1 MNIVAYNLYNFLA
14 NKPEQRHNVITRNPK
29 QRHDLNNQ
37 NLDRYKTIQQE
48 IKQQIIARKLFDE
61 ITQWEQESIAKI
73 KSAAEKAKIDWKRIC
88 GQPYQKADHLLKK
101 LSNSL
106 RNNRHYDICTS
117 DVIKS
122 DKRIL
127 DDGQN
132 ELLKLRELKI
142 AKTDLSSIHLIKLEN
157 DDVTETLTNTSFL
170 HNPIQFEKTTSE
182 NSVASKLMGSST
194 DIPLIL
200 QSQID
205 PYPSTLLITPSLKY
219 QDVRKLFDYLRSLSP
234 MQKYGPLSGD
244 CDVETTQMERF
255 LSQSFDFRNIPNE
268 YIVHGVNSFRLGKPL
283 RKLTPRDIIFF
294 PNPTRKS
301 FVMTVQEILGWQHSF
316 KVYADQTVKGMNS
329 DFLCKALQGLSE
341 SGEEASR
348 MKFVVRISQCPIL
361 MEFDAR
367 LITRELKDQWP
378 SRIKLVSV
386 TGIDFAGRIHD
397 VNDITTYVT
406 NWKDVYEIDPK
417 TGLPFVYNGR
427 DFQRKRGASQAE
439 LHTDRLLKDLIR
451 MARLRL
457 YACDKEKVQI
467 VVETG
472 IGLGVFAGKSI
483 GIDGIVRALS
493 AKAIRTV
500 LEQEGPNYEHIRG
513 IVFALPIFDSDLRI
527 GRRDDVYQAFV
538 DEFDKSKY
546 NGCIPVLIADQDM
559 HRLTV
564 VIAHGGFNVS
574 ELNPADSHG
583 VFGEYWQ
590 NRGPAVEEKLA
601 ITTLGLLVQH
611 HLINPYVLDPKHY
624 RFV

>member
-1 MNIVAYNLYNFLA
+1 MQNI
-14 NKPEQRHNVITRNPK
+14 NKK
-29 QRHDLNNQ
+29 
-37 NLDRYKTIQQE
+37 
-48 IKQQIIARKLFDE
+48 
-61 ITQWEQESIAKI
+61 
-73 KSAAEKAKIDWKRIC
+73 
-88 GQPYQKADHLLKK
+88 LKK
-101 LSNSL
+101 HDAALSQELDLIS
-106 RNNRHYDICTS
+106 RSGKHKESGINRCKT
-117 DVIKS
+117 
-122 DKRIL
+122 
-127 DDGQN
+127 
-132 ELLKLRELKI
+132 LLEK
-142 AKTDLSSIHLIKLEN
+142 N
-157 DDVTETLTNTSFL
+157 
-170 HNPIQFEKTTSE
+170 QFEMRKIHGIT
-182 NSVASKLMGSST
+182 
-194 DIPLIL
+194 
-200 QSQID
+200 ID
-205 PYPSTLLITPSLKY
+205 APSIS
-219 QDVRKLFDYLRSLSP
+219 SLSP
-234 MQKYGPLSGD
+234 IKIDEGTVNSPSENTASTNDNPMKTGSHSCNRQLPVPLETTIPFQKYSYPSVLINGTKPSTAEIHQLFEKLRCLNPMNKNGPMSGD
-244 CDVETTQMERF
+244 CDTETTQMERF
-255 LSQSFDFRNIPNE
+255 LYQTFDFKNQHK
-268 YIVHGVNSFRLGKPL
+268 YIVQGVKSFRLGKPL
-283 RKLTPRDIIFF
+283 KNLDPQDIIYF
-294 PNPTRKS
+294 PNTTEKS
-301 FVMTVQEILGWQHSF
+301 FAMTVQEILGWQHSF

-329 DFLCKALQGLSE
+329 DFICKALQGLSE
-341 SGEEASR
+341 SGKEAFR

-361 MEFDAR
+361 MEFDAC

-397 VNDITTYVT
+397 IDDIRTYVS
-406 NWKDVYEIDPK
+406 NWKDVYVIDPK

-427 DFQRKRGASQAE
+427 DFHRKHGAPRAE
-439 LHTDRLLKDLIR
+439 LDEDRLLTDLIR

-483 GIDGIVRALS
+483 GIDAVVRALS

-527 GRRDDVYQAFV
+527 GRREDVYQAFV
-538 DEFDKSKY
+538 DEFDQSKY

-601 ITTLGLLVQH
+601 LTTLGLLVQH

>member
-1 MNIVAYNLYNFLA
+1 MHTNRS

-29 QRHDLNNQ
+29 QRHDLNTQ

-142 AKTDLSSIHLIKLEN
+142 AKTDLSSIRLIKLEN
-157 DDVTETLTNTSFL
+157 DDVTETVTLTNTSFL
-170 HNPIQFEKTTSE
+170 NNPIQFEKTTSE

-200 QSQID
+200 QSQLD

-268 YIVHGVNSFRLGKPL
+268 YIVHGVKSFRLGKPL

-397 VNDITTYVT
+397 VNDITTYVS

-457 YACDKEKVQI
+457 YACDKEKIQI

-472 IGLGVFAGKSI
+472 IGLGVFAGKNI
-483 GIDGIVRALS
+483 GIDAVVRALS

-513 IVFALPIFDSDLRI
+513 IVFALPIFDSDIRI

-546 NGCIPVLIADQDM
+546 NGCIPVMIADQDM

-564 VIAHGGFNVS
+564 AITYEGFTVS

-601 ITTLGLLVQH
+601 LTTLGLLVQH
-611 HLINPYVLDPKHY
+611 HLINPYVLDLNHY
-624 RFV
+624 HLIQV